1 MFFRAQRNAH
11 CTPDDYGNDYIHGYR
26 PTVMHTVFTLK
37 DSLDSSSSNPDSNN
51 QILNMPRLMANAN
64 RINFDA
70 VDMQGNAQL
79 YTLGIKPMSGT
90 KFNVVA
96 HTAGNNYVTRRAVKK
111 WHDARKR
118 MFRRLGFSLKD
129 LGPYGATLR
138 PYFSNNHHDWV
149 TSDGSS
155 GTPELAE
162 QVSVSDQFGYVIPGV
177 PDHTEWTYSSA
188 AVSVPQ
194 EESATGST
202 TYPRDLVDTYKWTL
216 LGTSVAES
224 GDSAS
229 SSITDQDSW
238 VTVGIIDSWLQSFK
252 LKQQAIASST
262 TDTAHEDNP
271 LNQIWSDRASS
282 EEVME
287 IVEDIQKENQP
298 WDRTGATYY
307 NAVKRSCWSIGG
319 NPGYMVVE
327 APCGLLEL
335 DLRGHNTGG
344 TAGTSA
350 DPYVAENVEVEI
362 EVLDIRDM

>member
-1 MFFRAQRNAH
+1 M
-11 CTPDDYGNDYIHGYR
+11 
-26 PTVMHTVFTLK
+26 
-37 DSLDSSSSNPDSNN
+37 
-51 QILNMPRLMANAN
+51 
-64 RINFDA
+64 
-70 VDMQGNAQL
+70 
-79 YTLGIKPMSGT
+79 
-90 KFNVVA
+90 
-96 HTAGNNYVTRRAVKK
+96 
-111 WHDARKR
+111 
-118 MFRRLGFSLKD
+118 
-129 LGPYGATLR
+129 
-138 PYFSNNHHDWV
+138 
-149 TSDGSS
+149 
-155 GTPELAE
+155 
-162 QVSVSDQFGYVIPGV
+162 
-177 PDHTEWTYSSA
+177 
-188 AVSVPQ
+188 SVPQ